1 MAEAPKPAKIATF
14 GVRFE
19 SYDDFLVE
27 YTDNLRR
34 GCLMLV
40 GVRNLEANQTVRV
53 KLSLPN
59 RAILYLSGVVS
70 DPGAEGGKGALV
82 KLQAYTSEQEKI
94 LSMCVNSVLETP
106 STPKAETPPTRPLNV
121 LLVDDS
127 ASIRTELATAL
138 RARGLNVSVA
148 ENGLMAMS
156 AALKNEPDLVL
167 TDVEMPEMDGWTLL
181 RMARARKKLAHIP
194 VVFLTALS
202 DDMSRLQGYR
212 MGVDDYLPKNLPPDE
227 IVARIQG
234 VAARRS
240 SGLSPGSESRGLR
253 GDLQHVKL
261 GSVLSFLEAEKKT
274 GDLRLENGQDH
285 ATLRLVQGVLRD
297 VKNVGHAA
305 GPVERVFELLSWPN
319 GQFEFFT
326 LAPDELGELGMEPT
340 SVTFML
346 MEHARREDELAES
359 TRRDRRHTSRGG
371 PIDVDSDD

>member
-1 MAEAPKPAKIATF
+1 MAETPKPAKIATF

-34 GCLMLV
+34 GFLMLP
-40 GVRNLEANQTVRV
+40 GVRSLEVDQPVRV

-59 RAILYLSGVVS
+59 RAILYLSGAAS
-70 DPGAEGGKGALV
+70 DPGAEGGKGTLV
-82 KLQAYTSEQEKI
+82 KLGGFTAEQEKI
-94 LSMCVNSVLETP
+94 LGMCVSSVLDGPSAATP
-106 STPKAETPPTRPLNV
+106 AAPASRPLNV

-127 ASIRTELATAL
+127 ASVRTELSAAL
-138 RARGLNVSVA
+138 KARGLNVSVA
-148 ENGLMAMS
+148 ENGLVAMS

-194 VVFLTALS
+194 IVFLTSLS

-240 SGLSPGSESRGLR
+240 GLGGASESRGLR
-253 GDLQHVKL
+253 GDLRHVRL

-274 GDLRLENGQDH
+274 GDLRLENGEDH
-285 ATLRLVQGVLRD
+285 AIVRLVQGVLRD
-297 VKNVGHAA
+297 VRNLGGAA
-305 GPVERVFELLSWPN
+305 NPVERVFELLGWPR
-319 GQFEFFT
+319 GQFEFFA
-326 LAPDELGELGMEPT
+326 LAPDEIGELGMEPT
-340 SVTFML
+340 SVTFLL
-346 MEHARREDELAES
+346 MEHARREDEMQEAS
-359 TRRDRRHTSRGG
+359 RRDRRQASRPGSF
-371 PIDVDSDD
+371 DQDD

>member
-34 GCLMLV
+34 GQLMLP
-40 GVRNLEANQTVRV
+40 GIRNLESGQPVRV

-59 RAILYLSGVVS
+59 RAILYLSGETL
-70 DPGAEGGKGALV
+70 DPGAEGGKGTLV
-82 KLQAYTSEQEKI
+82 KLAGFTAEQEKI
-94 LSMCVNSVLETP
+94 LGMCVSSVLEGP
-106 STPKAETPPTRPLNV
+106 SPAAEPALTRPLNV

-127 ASIRTELATAL
+127 ASIRTELAAAL
-138 RARGLNVSVA
+138 RGRGLNVSTA

-156 AALKNEPDLVL
+156 AALKSEPDLIL

-181 RMARARKKLAHIP
+181 RMARARKKLSHIP
-194 VVFLTALS
+194 IVFLTALS

-240 SGLSPGSESRGLR
+240 GTAPGAESRGLR
-253 GDLQHVKL
+253 GDLQHVRL

-274 GDLRLENGQDH
+274 GDLRLDNGQEH
-285 ATLRLVQGVLRD
+285 STLRLVQGVLRD
-297 VKNVGHAA
+297 VKNLGRRAT
-305 GPVERVFELLSWPN
+305 PVERVFELLSWQA
-319 GQFEFFT
+319 GQFEFFA
-326 LAPDELGELGMEPT
+326 LGPSEVGELGLEPT
-340 SVTFML
+340 SVTYLL
-346 MEHARREDELAES
+346 MEHARREDEAHEAS
-359 TRRDRRHTSRGG
+359 RRDRRSASSIHF
-371 PIDVDSDD
+371 SDHDDD

>member
-1 MAEAPKPAKIATF
+1 MAETPKPAKIATF

-34 GCLMLV
+34 GFLMLP
-40 GVRNLEANQTVRV
+40 GIGSLEAGQPVRV

-59 RAILYLSGVVS
+59 RAILYLSGDTV
-70 DPGAEGGKGALV
+70 DPGAETGKGTLV
-82 KLQAYTSEQEKI
+82 KLAAFTAEQEKI
-94 LSMCVNSVLETP
+94 LGMCVNSVLEAP
-106 STPKAETPPTRPLNV
+106 SNPRADTPPARPLNV

-127 ASIRTELATAL
+127 ASIRTELSAAL
-138 RARGLNVSVA
+138 RARGLNVSTA

-156 AALKNEPDLVL
+156 AALKHEPDLVL

-194 VVFLTALS
+194 IVFLTALS

-234 VAARRS
+234 VAARRAGAGP
-240 SGLSPGSESRGLR
+240 SGGESRGLR
-253 GDLQHVKL
+253 GDLQHVRL

-285 ATLRLVQGVLRD
+285 AALRLVQGVLRD
-297 VKNVGHAA
+297 VKNLGRAA
-305 GPVERVFELLSWPN
+305 SPIERVFELLSWPT
-319 GQFEFFT
+319 GQFEFFA
-326 LAPDELGELGMEPT
+326 LAPDEVGDLGLDPT
-340 SVTFML
+340 SVTYLL
-346 MEHARREDELAES
+346 MEHARREDEAMEAS
-359 TRRDRRHTSRGG
+359 RRDRRPSPR
-371 PIDVDSDD
+371 PSLFDQDD

>member
-1 MAEAPKPAKIATF
+1 MAETPKQAKIATF

-34 GCLMLV
+34 GCLMLP
-40 GVRNLEANQTVRV
+40 GVRSLDAEQAVRV

-59 RAILYLSGVVS
+59 RAILYLSGTVS
-70 DPGAEGGKGALV
+70 DVGAEGGKGTLV
-82 KLQAYTSEQEKI
+82 KLAAFTAEQEKI
-94 LSMCVNSVLETP
+94 LGMCVSSVLDTP
-106 STPKAETPPTRPLNV
+106 GAARSEAPPVRRLNV

-127 ASIRTELATAL
+127 ASVRTELAAAL
-138 RARGLNVSVA
+138 KARGLNVSTA
-148 ENGLMAMS
+148 ENGLVAMS
-156 AALKNEPDLVL
+156 AALKSEPDLVL

-194 VVFLTALS
+194 IVFLTSLS

-240 SGLSPGSESRGLR
+240 GIGVAAESRGLR
-253 GDLQHVKL
+253 GDLLHVRL

-285 ATLRLVQGVLRD
+285 AVLRLVQGVLRD
-297 VKNVGHAA
+297 VRNLGAA
-305 GPVERVFELLSWPN
+305 ATPVERVFELLSWPR

-326 LAPDELGELGMEPT
+326 LAPEEVGELGMEPT
-340 SVTFML
+340 SVTFLL
-346 MEHARREDELAES
+346 MEHARREDEMTEAS
-359 TRRDRRHTSRGG
+359 RRGRGRSFG
-371 PIDVDSDD
+371 QGD

>member
-1 MAEAPKPAKIATF
+1 MAETPKQAKIATF

-34 GCLMLV
+34 GFLMLP
-40 GVRNLEANQTVRV
+40 GVRSLDADQPVRV

-59 RAILYLSGVVS
+59 RAILYLSGTVS
-70 DPGAEGGKGALV
+70 DPGAEAGKGTLV
-82 KLQAYTSEQEKI
+82 KLGGFTAEQEKI
-94 LSMCVNSVLETP
+94 LGMCVNSVLEAP
-106 STPKAETPPTRPLNV
+106 SAARPEPPPTRRLNV

-127 ASIRTELATAL
+127 ASIRTELSAAL
-138 RARGLNVSVA
+138 KARGLNVSTA
-148 ENGLMAMS
+148 ENGLVAMS

-194 VVFLTALS
+194 IVFLTSLS

-240 SGLSPGSESRGLR
+240 GIGGGAAESRGLR
-253 GDLQHVKL
+253 GDLLHVRL

-285 ATLRLVQGVLRD
+285 AVLRLVQGVLRD
-297 VKNVGHAA
+297 VRNLGGAA
-305 GPVERVFELLSWPN
+305 NPVERVFELLSWPR

-326 LAPDELGELGMEPT
+326 LTPDEVGDLGMEPT
-340 SVTFML
+340 SVTFLL
-346 MEHARREDELAES
+346 MEHARREDEMTEAS
-359 TRRDRRHTSRGG
+359 RRGHRGG
-371 PIDVDSDD
+371 GRPGAFDED